1 MAAKFN
7 KGDVSEGILA
17 AAIAAR
23 FMSKTKTINQTDV
36 TNLIGKLSTATK
48 GLKGSTSTTS
58 FPSPNAEET
67 VIDTVI
73 CKVNLAANNMEAF
86 LDTKTYN
93 TPDIKSLIQ
102 SATVYANGTYIKE
115 WADMLYN
122 NNQKNTLEVNAEG
135 LLDQTGTKV
144 DLKIVIDKIKCGV
157 GVSLKAGN
165 VKQFGQVGGSK
176 WSSMKTLFE
185 PLGVNFSKQVED
197 SYIDMLSKKQLAPAL
212 TTAYTEAFK
221 QITKKDQKFL
231 RKAIADFMKHH
242 ATSGEENVVL
252 VQLTSNTIKVYDFNL
267 LEEKLNDKTITVNL
281 TSGNTDTLTTGDF
294 EGAGSMSKSSIPKMQ
309 FMIDGKILFEIR
321 LKLEG
326 NRFSPSAGKTL
337 PLVVRNYIEK
347 GEMTTKL
354 LT

>member
-197 SYIDMLSKKQLAPAL
+197 SYIDML
-212 TTAYTEAFK
+212 
-221 QITKKDQKFL
+221 
-231 RKAIADFMKHH
+231 
-242 ATSGEENVVL
+242 
-252 VQLTSNTIKVYDFNL
+252 
-267 LEEKLNDKTITVNL
+267 
-281 TSGNTDTLTTGDF
+281 
-294 EGAGSMSKSSIPKMQ
+294 
-309 FMIDGKILFEIR
+309 
-321 LKLEG
+321 
-326 NRFSPSAGKTL
+326 
-337 PLVVRNYIEK
+337 
-347 GEMTTKL
+347 
-354 LT
+354 

>member
-1 MAAKFN
+1 MAAFN

-17 AAIAAR
+17 AAITAR
-23 FMSKTKTINQTDV
+23 FMSKTKIINETDII
-36 TNLIGKLSTATK
+36 NLIKKLSKATNGFK
-48 GLKGSTSTTS
+48 GMTSITS
-58 FPSPNAEET
+58 FSSPNAQKN

-73 CKVNLAANNMEAF
+73 CKVNLAANNMNAF
-86 LDTKTYN
+86 LDQKIYSKS
-93 TPDIKSLIQ
+93 DIMALVRSSVI
-102 SATVYANGTYIKE
+102 YANSTYIKQ
-115 WADMLYN
+115 WADLFYN
-122 NNQKNTLEVNAEG
+122 NNQKNIIEVNAEG

-144 DLKIVIDKIKCGV
+144 DLKVIVDGIKCGV
-157 GVSLKAGN
+157 GVSLKAGD

-185 PLGVNFSKQVED
+185 PLGVTFSKQAED
-197 SYIDMLSKKQLAPAL
+197 SYIDMLAKKQLAPAL
-212 TTAYTEAFK
+212 TTAYIEAFK

-231 RKAIADFMKHH
+231 RKSIADYMKHH

-252 VQLTSNTIKVYDFNL
+252 VQLNSNTIKVYDFDL
-267 LEEKLNDKTITVNL
+267 LEKKLSDKTIEVKL
-281 TSGNTDTLTTGDF
+281 TSGNTDKLTTGGF
-294 EGAGSMSKSSIPKMQ
+294 EGTESMSKSSIPKMI
-309 FMIDGKILFEIR
+309 FMIDNKILFEIR

>member
-1 MAAKFN
+1 MAAFN

-17 AAIAAR
+17 AAITAR
-23 FMSKTKTINQTDV
+23 FMSKTKIINETDV
-36 TNLIGKLSTATK
+36 INLIKKLSKATNGFK
-48 GLKGSTSTTS
+48 GMTSITS
-58 FPSPNAEET
+58 FSSPNAQKN

-73 CKVNLAANNMEAF
+73 CKVNLAENNMNAF
-86 LDTKTYN
+86 LDQKIYSKS
-93 TPDIKSLIQ
+93 DIMALVRS
-102 SATVYANGTYIKE
+102 SVTYANSTYIE
-115 WADMLYN
+115 QWADLFYS
-122 NNQKNTLEVNAEG
+122 NNQKNIIEVNAEG

-144 DLKIVIDKIKCGV
+144 DLKVIVDGIKCGV
-157 GVSLKAGN
+157 GVSLKAGD

-185 PLGVNFSKQVED
+185 PLGVTFSKQAEN
-197 SYIDMLSKKQLAPAL
+197 SYIDMLAKKQLAPAL

-231 RKAIADFMKHH
+231 RKSIADFMKHH

-252 VQLTSNTIKVYDFNL
+252 VQLNQNTVKVYDFDL
-267 LEEKLNDKTITVNL
+267 LKEKLSDKNIEVKL
-281 TSGNTDTLTTGDF
+281 TSGNTDKLTTGGF
-294 EGAGSMSKSSIPKMQ
+294 EGTGSMSKFSIPKMQ
-309 FMIDGKILFEIR
+309 FMIDRKILFEIR

>member
-1 MAAKFN
+1 M
-7 KGDVSEGILA
+7 
-17 AAIAAR
+17 
-23 FMSKTKTINQTDV
+23 
-36 TNLIGKLSTATK
+36 
-48 GLKGSTSTTS
+48 
-58 FPSPNAEET
+58 
-67 VIDTVI
+67 
-73 CKVNLAANNMEAF
+73 
-86 LDTKTYN
+86 
-93 TPDIKSLIQ
+93 
-102 SATVYANGTYIKE
+102 
-115 WADMLYN
+115 
-122 NNQKNTLEVNAEG
+122 
-135 LLDQTGTKV
+135 
-144 DLKIVIDKIKCGV
+144 
-157 GVSLKAGN
+157 
-165 VKQFGQVGGSK
+165 
-176 WSSMKTLFE
+176 
-185 PLGVNFSKQVED
+185 
-197 SYIDMLSKKQLAPAL
+197 APAL